1 MAAVCSLVASG
12 DKKMLRTQAAMCKPA
27 CRSHQV
33 TRTGF
38 LLQKVGPLRRVAAG
52 SELSTL
58 VTLVTDAH
66 GALPAT
72 RRHGAP
78 RHRAIV
84 ADAQAAAAT
93 MVDRLA
99 WTERQ
104 FADGA
109 GAQFVIGGPVRRA
122 CRVLDQP

>member
-1 MAAVCSLVASG
+1 MAAVCSLVARG
-12 DKKMLRTQAAMCKPA
+12 DKKMRRTQAVMCKPA

-52 SELSTL
+52 SELSAL

-72 RRHGAP
+72 RRHRAP
-78 RHRAIV
+78 RHRAVV
-84 ADAQAAAAT
+84 ADAEAAAAA
-93 MVDRLA
+93 MVNRLA
-99 WTERQ
+99 RTERQ
-104 FADGA
+104 FADCA
-109 GAQFVIGGPVRRA
+109 GAQLVVGGPVRRA